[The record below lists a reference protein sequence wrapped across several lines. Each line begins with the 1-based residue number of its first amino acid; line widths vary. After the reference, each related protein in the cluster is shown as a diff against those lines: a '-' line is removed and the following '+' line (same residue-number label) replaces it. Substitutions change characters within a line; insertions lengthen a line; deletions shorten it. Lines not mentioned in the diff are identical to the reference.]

1 MRDLYQ
7 KPESRPWQYIL
18 KNGDGME
25 IKDIE
30 RFRIE
35 NMKSV
40 GFQATNLGMAIEI
53 IEKMK
58 SKKATV
64 FFGFTANLVAS
75 GIRGLIADWVRK
87 KFVDVVVTTGG
98 ALDHDLIKAH
108 KPYLLGSFYE
118 NDAQLHSKGIN
129 RIGNILVPNDRYE
142 LLEEKMRPIFEKCYE
157 KYGRIASP
165 SEVAYEMGLS
175 IKDEHSFLKWASKN
189 KIPVFCPGIT
199 DSAIGLQAY
208 FFKQKRKDFGI
219 DVTKDMKKLAD
230 IVLNAE
236 KTGAVILGGGISK
249 HHIIGVNVVRG
260 GLDYAVY
267 VTTAQPWD
275 GSLSGARSNEGIS
288 WGKIKEM
295 ARHVTIDGDAT
306 IVFPILHAGQGFK
319 NKRAVYIK

>member
-1 MRDLYQ
+1 MAW
-7 KPESRPWQYIL
+7 KSRPWQS
-18 KNGDGME
+18 NGDCME

-30 RFRIE
+30 KFEIEKIGRI
-35 NMKSV
+35 
-40 GFQATNLGMAIEI
+40 GFQATNIGIGIEI

-58 SKKATV
+58 SENATV

-75 GIRGLIADWVRK
+75 GIRGLIADWVKK
-87 KFVDVVVTTGG
+87 KFVDVIVTTGG
-98 ALDHDLIKAH
+98 SLDHDLIKAY

-142 LLEEKMRPIFEKCYE
+142 LLEKKIQPIFEKCYE
-157 KYGRIASP
+157 KYGKIVSP
-165 SEVAYEMGLS
+165 SEIAYEMGLG
-175 IKDEHSFLKWASKN
+175 IEDDNSFLRWASKN
-189 KIPVFCPGIT
+189 NIPVFCPGIT
-199 DSAIGLQAY
+199 DSAIGLQTY
-208 FFKQKRKDFGI
+208 FFKQRRKDFGI

-230 IVLNAE
+230 VVLNAE

-249 HHIIGVNVVRG
+249 HHIIGANLVRG

-275 GSLSGARSNEGIS
+275 GSLSGARTDEGVS
-288 WGKIKEM
+288 WGKIKEK

-306 IVFPILHAGQGFK
+306 IVFPLLHAGV
-319 NKRAVYIK
+319 RI